1 MFLLRRVPAGLAP
14 YYEHICGELGWDV
27 KQDKLQEMQASNAKQ
42 LEELAA
48 KIKVCALIRF
58 GTKSNVCACARPSS

>member
-1 MFLLRRVPAGLAP
+1 MVRLASLVIFQQLSAPTRSLCPAGLAP

-48 KIKVCALIRF
+48 KIKVCAH
-58 GTKSNVCACARPSS
+58 ACH